1 MRALKRRLVDAWQGL
16 GDGLSAEGRTALL
29 LAPALLTFHRYWML
43 PSDFRRLFSGFKT
56 DPLFDLY
63 SYAWWYLGSGV
74 FLCAVPFLI
83 WRIVWKRRFRDF
95 GARLGE
101 PTEARA
107 VLPVSAV
114 MIAAAVAVSFVPD
127 FQNKYPLLKEARTR
141 LELFL
146 VYELLY
152 GVYFFMW
159 EFFFRGWMLR
169 SLKRDFGA
177 GSIWIQTIPFAVM
190 HFGKPLPETLGAVPA
205 GLFLGWVSYQSGSFL
220 YGWLLHW
227 AVAFF
232 MDVSASLQIHL

>member
-1 MRALKRRLVDAWQGL
+1 M
-16 GDGLSAEGRTALL
+16 SAEGRTTLL
-29 LAPALLTFHRYWML
+29 LVPVLLAFHRYWML
-43 PSDFRRLFSGFKT
+43 PHNFRWLFGRFET
-56 DPLFDLY
+56 PPLYDLY

-74 FLCAVPFLI
+74 FLCAVPCLI
-83 WRIVWKRRFRDF
+83 WRVAWKRRFRDF

-101 PTEARA
+101 PKKARA
-107 VLPVSAV
+107 VLPAGAV
-114 MIAAAVAVSFVPD
+114 MVAVAVGASFVPE
-127 FQNKYPLLKEARTR
+127 FQNKYPLLKAARTR
-141 LELFL
+141 LDLFL
-146 VYELLY
+146 AYELLY

-169 SLKRDFGA
+169 SLKGDFGA

-205 GLFLGWVSYQSGSFL
+205 GLFLGWIAYRSNSFL

-227 AVAFF
+227 AIAFF